1 MPAEVVLAAADS
13 AFLHEARSALQAEG
27 LSVAAFSGSMA
38 ALKALE
44 GAQAVEVLVTEMDF
58 PGQQP
63 NGMSLALM
71 TQRRRPNVRLIFMG
85 PAHVAPA
92 VAELGQLL
100 AEPVAVADLV
110 AAVRK

>member
-1 MPAEVVLAAADS
+1 MPAEVVLVVADPG
-13 AFLHEARSALQAEG
+13 FLHDARAALLGEG

-44 GAQAVEVLVTEMDF
+44 GAQAVEVLATAVNF
-58 PGQQP
+58 PGRQP

-71 TQRRRPNVRLIFMG
+71 TQHRRPNVRLIFMG

-100 AEPVAVADLV
+100 AEPVAVSDL
-110 AAVRK
+110 